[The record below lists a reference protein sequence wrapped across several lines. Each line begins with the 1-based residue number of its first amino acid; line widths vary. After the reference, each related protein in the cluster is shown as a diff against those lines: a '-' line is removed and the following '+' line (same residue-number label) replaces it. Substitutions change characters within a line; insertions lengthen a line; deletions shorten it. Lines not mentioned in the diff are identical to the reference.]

1 MTGATLTVRVI
12 RNFEYRT
19 LKNVVFHDIDLAT
32 TTVDQFKK
40 IIDERIQTDP
50 SLKIYRTTH
59 FDTLKIYVK
68 AQQHKTQNLAI
79 NLDHDD
85 WILNDGAKTLSLCG
99 IENETELSYF
109 ELAAYKAYQA
119 NPVQKWL

>member
-1 MTGATLTVRVI
+1 MAIITIRVI

-19 LKNVVFHDIDLAT
+19 LKNVVFHDIDLST
-32 TTVDQFKK
+32 TTVGQLKK
-40 IIDERIQTDP
+40 IIQNRIQTD
-50 SLKIYRTTH
+50 SALKIYRTTH

-85 WILNDGAKTLSLCG
+85 WILTDDHQTLAFSG

-109 ELAAYKAYQA
+109 NLEAYRVYQA
-119 NPVQKWL
+119 NPVQKWM

>member
-1 MTGATLTVRVI
+1 MATLTVRII

-19 LKNVVFHDIDLAT
+19 LKNVVFHGIDLAT
-32 TTVDQFKK
+32 TTVGQLKK
-40 IIDERIQTDP
+40 IIQDRIQTDP
-50 SLKIYRTTH
+50 ALKIYRTTK

-85 WILNDGAKTLSLCG
+85 WVLTDDHQTLAFCG

-109 ELAAYKAYQA
+109 NLDAYRAYQE
-119 NPVQKWL
+119 NPVQKWM

>member
-1 MTGATLTVRVI
+1 MATLTVRVI

-19 LKNVVFHDIDLAT
+19 LKNVVFHDIDLST
-32 TTVDQFKK
+32 TTVGQLKK
-40 IIDERIQTDP
+40 IIQDRIQTD
-50 SLKIYRTTH
+50 SALKIYRTTQ

-85 WILNDGAKTLSLCG
+85 WILTDDHQTLAFSG

-109 ELAAYKAYQA
+109 NLQAYRAYQA
-119 NPVQKWL
+119 NPVQKWM